1 MKSKSISRPLT
12 TWESWQ
18 QAARVYREPR
28 IAAMLFL
35 GFSAGLPFALV
46 AGTLAAWLTRSGVSM
61 AEVGMFA
68 WVGILYAFKFA
79 WAPLVDQ
86 VNLPFL
92 SSWLGRRRSWM
103 LLAQI
108 GVAAALLGMA
118 FTDPAVEL
126 VTLAWFALAA
136 AFFSATQDIAV
147 DAWRIEAVPTDQQA
161 AMAASYQLGYRV
173 ALLAATAG
181 ALFIGGSMNWPL
193 AYQVMAAFMLVGMVT
208 VLLIDEPET
217 LSQPMFETMV
227 LENITP
233 MSDPHRWLD
242 EAIVQPFADFFKR
255 NGKNALLILLF
266 IGIYRISDMVLGVM
280 ANPFYLE
287 TGFTE
292 LQIAGYAKTVGFAA
306 VLVGAAFGGVA
317 VARFGLGGPLV
328 FGAIIL
334 AVTNLAFAG
343 LALAGPDVS
352 MLVLTISADNLAQ
365 GFTGT
370 VFIAYLS
377 GLTNVSYTATQYALF
392 TSLMVLPGK
401 VLSGFSGIIVEQVGW
416 ISFFFYAAL
425 MGLPAIWLATMVNK
439 WFAAER
445 A

>member
-1 MKSKSISRPLT
+1 MNRTAPA
-12 TWESWQ
+12 WEAWLA
-18 QAARVYREPR
+18 AARVYREPR
-28 IAAMLFL
+28 VAAMLFL
-35 GFSAGLPFALV
+35 GFSSGLPFALV
-46 AGTLAAWLTRSGVSM
+46 AGTLAAWMTRSGVGM

-68 WVGILYAFKFA
+68 WVGILYAFKFV

-86 VNLPFL
+86 IGLPGL
-92 SSWLGRRRSWM
+92 TAWLGRRRSWM
-103 LLAQI
+103 LLAQV
-108 GVAAALLGMA
+108 GVAVALLGMA
-118 FTDPAVEL
+118 FTDP
-126 VTLAWFALAA
+126 VTQTMKLAWLALVA

-147 DAWRIEAVPTDQQA
+147 DAWRIEAAPADQQA
-161 AMAASYQLGYRV
+161 AMAAAYQLGYRV

-181 ALFIGGSMNWPL
+181 ALSIGGTLNWPL
-193 AYQVMAAFMLVGMVT
+193 AYQVMAALMGVGMIT
-208 VLLIDEPET
+208 VLIIAEPEP
-217 LSQPMFETMV
+217 LSQPMWEALP

-233 MSDPHRWLD
+233 MSDPQRWLD

-287 TGFTE
+287 IGFTE

-306 VLVGAAFGGVA
+306 VIGGAALGGLA

-328 FGAIIL
+328 FGAVVL

-343 LALAGPDVS
+343 LAVAGSNVS
-352 MLVLTISADNLAQ
+352 LLVLTITADNLAQ

-401 VLSGFSGIIVEQVGW
+401 VLSGFSGIVVEQVGW
-416 ISFFFYAAL
+416 ITFFVYAAL
-425 MGLPAIWLATMVNK
+425 MGVPAIWLATRVNH
-439 WFAAER
+439 WFATER

>member
-1 MKSKSISRPLT
+1 MK
-12 TWESWQ
+12 
-18 QAARVYREPR
+18 AARVYREPR
-28 IAAMLFL
+28 IAAMLLL

-46 AGTLAAWLTRSGVSM
+46 AGTLAAWMTRSGVSIS
-61 AEVGMFA
+61 EVGMFS
-68 WVGILYAFKFA
+68 WVGILYAFKFI

-86 VNLPFL
+86 IHLPL
-92 SSWLGRRRSWM
+92 LTRSLGRRRGWM
-103 LLAQI
+103 LFAQV
-108 GVAAALLGMA
+108 GVAAALVGMSL
-118 FTDPAVEL
+118 TDPAGQVF
-126 VTLAWFALAA
+126 TLAWLALAV

-147 DAWRIEAVPTDQQA
+147 DAWRIESAPTDQQA

-173 ALLAATAG
+173 ALLAASAG
-181 ALFIGGSMNWPL
+181 ALVIGGTAGWPL
-193 AYQVMAAFMLVGMVT
+193 AYQVMAALMLVGIVT
-208 VLLIDEPET
+208 VLLVAEPEP
-217 LSQPMFETMV
+217 LSQPMSETMV
-227 LENITP
+227 LKNMTP
-233 MSDPHRWLD
+233 MSHPSRWLD

-255 NGKNALLILLF
+255 NGSNALLVLLF

-280 ANPFYLE
+280 ANPFYLQ

-292 LQIAGYAKTVGFAA
+292 LQIAGYAKTVGFGA
-306 VLVGAAFGGVA
+306 VLAGAAFGGVA

-328 FGAIIL
+328 FGAVIL

-343 LALAGPDVS
+343 LAIAGPDVS
-352 MLVLTISADNLAQ
+352 LLVLTITADNLAQ

-401 VLSGFSGIIVEQVGW
+401 ILSGFSGSVVEQVGW
-416 ISFFFYAAL
+416 VTFFFYAAA
-425 MGLPAIWLATMVNK
+425 MGLPAIWLATRVNH
-439 WFAAER
+439 WFATER

>member
-1 MKSKSISRPLT
+1 MGLTPTPL
-12 TWESWQ
+12 Q
-18 QAARVYREPR
+18 QWLAAVEVYREPR
-28 IAAMLFL
+28 VAAMLFL

-46 AGTLAAWLTRSGVSM
+46 AGTLAAWMTRSGVSM

-86 VNLPFL
+86 LHLPVL
-92 SSWLGRRRSWM
+92 TAALGRRRSWM
-103 LLAQI
+103 LVAQL

-118 FTDPAVEL
+118 ATDPATETF
-126 VTLAWFALAA
+126 TLAWLALLV

-147 DAWRIEAVPTDQQA
+147 DAWRIEAVATDKQA
-161 AMAASYQLGYRV
+161 AMAAAYQLGYRV

-181 ALFIGGSMNWPL
+181 ALFIGGTASWPL
-193 AYQVMAAFMLVGMVT
+193 AYQVMAALMGVGVVT
-208 VLLIDEPET
+208 VLVINEP
-217 LSQPMFETMV
+217 QPLNARKDAPPSPLADTA
-227 LENITP
+227 
-233 MSDPHRWLD
+233 RWLD
-242 EAIVQPFADFFKR
+242 EAVVQPFADFFAR
-255 NGKNALLILLF
+255 NGRNALLILLF

-306 VLVGAAFGGVA
+306 VIAGAALGGVA

-328 FGAIIL
+328 FGAVIL

-343 LALAGPDVS
+343 LAFVGPEVW
-352 MLVLTISADNLAQ
+352 MLVLTITADNIAQ

-401 VLSGFSGIIVEQVGW
+401 VLSGFSGLVVEQVGW
-416 ISFFFYAAL
+416 VTFFVYAAL
-425 MGLPAIWLATMVNK
+425 MGVPAIWLATMVNK
-439 WFAAER
+439 WFAHER
-445 A
+445 R

>member
-1 MKSKSISRPLT
+1 MNTPASAMG
-12 TWESWQ
+12 TWLD
-18 QAARVYREPR
+18 AVRVYREPR

-46 AGTLAAWLTRSGVSM
+46 AGTLAAWMTRSGVSM
-61 AEVGMFA
+61 AQVGMFA

-86 VNLPFL
+86 LQLPL
-92 SSWLGRRRSWM
+92 LTKMLGRRRSWM

-118 FTDPAVEL
+118 VTDPAGQIMQMAGLAL
-126 VTLAWFALAA
+126 VV

-147 DAWRIEAVPTDQQA
+147 DAWRIEAAPTDQQA
-161 AMAASYQLGYRV
+161 AMAAAYQLGYRV

-181 ALFIGGSMNWPL
+181 ALFIGGSFNWPL
-193 AYQVMAAFMLVGMVT
+193 AYQFMAVLMLVGMVT
-208 VLLIDEPET
+208 VLIVDEPTSPNTSGREV
-217 LSQPMFETMV
+217 PHPFD
-227 LENITP
+227 
-233 MSDPHRWLD
+233 DPLRWL
-242 EAIVQPFADFFKR
+242 EESVVRPFADFFQR
-255 NGKNALLILLF
+255 NGRNALMILLF
-266 IGIYRISDMVLGVM
+266 ISIYRISDMVLGVM

-292 LQIAGYAKTVGFAA
+292 LQIAGYAKTVGFGA
-306 VLVGAAFGGVA
+306 VIAGAAAGGVA

-328 FGAIIL
+328 FGAVIL

-343 LALAGPDVS
+343 LAIAGANIS
-352 MLVLTISADNLAQ
+352 LLVLTICADNLAQ

-401 VLSGFSGIIVEQVGW
+401 ILSGFSGIVVEQVGW
-416 ISFFFYAAL
+416 VSFFFYAAL
-425 MGLPAIWLATMVNK
+425 MGVPAIWLATMVNK
-439 WFAAER
+439 WIAGESTGASDGI

>member
-1 MKSKSISRPLT
+1 MNLPASAMTAWL
-12 TWESWQ
+12 E
-18 QAARVYREPR
+18 AVRVYREPR
-28 IAAMLFL
+28 VAAMLFL

-46 AGTLAAWLTRSGVSM
+46 AGTLAAWMTRSGVSM
-61 AEVGMFA
+61 AQVGMFA
-68 WVGILYAFKFA
+68 WVGILYAFKFV

-86 VNLPFL
+86 LRLPGL
-92 SSWLGRRRSWM
+92 TDMLGRRRSWM
-103 LLAQI
+103 LFAQV

-118 FTDPAVEL
+118 ATDPAGQIMQ
-126 VTLAWFALAA
+126 LAWLALAV

-147 DAWRIEAVPTDQQA
+147 DAWRIEAAPTDQQA
-161 AMAASYQLGYRV
+161 AMAAAYQLGYRV

-181 ALFIGGSMNWPL
+181 ALFIGGSINWPL
-193 AYQVMAAFMLVGMVT
+193 AYQCMAALMLVGIVT
-208 VLLIDEPET
+208 VFIVDEPT
-217 LSQPMFETMV
+217 PINQPVREALNPFD
-227 LENITP
+227 
-233 MSDPHRWLD
+233 DPSKWLD
-242 EAIVQPFADFFKR
+242 EAIVQPFADFFQR
-255 NGKNALLILLF
+255 NGGNALMILLF

-306 VLVGAAFGGVA
+306 VIAGAAFGGVA

-328 FGAIIL
+328 FGAVIL
-334 AVTNLAFAG
+334 ALTNLAFAG
-343 LALAGPDVS
+343 LAIVGPDVS
-352 MLVLTISADNLAQ
+352 YLVLTISADNLAQ

-401 VLSGFSGIIVEQVGW
+401 VLSGFSGIVVEQVGW
-416 ISFFFYAAL
+416 VSFFFYAAL
-425 MGLPAIWLATMVNK
+425 MGLPAIWLATKVNK
-439 WFAAER
+439 WIAGESSGV
-445 A
+445 

>member
-1 MKSKSISRPLT
+1 MNTPASAMG
-12 TWESWQ
+12 TWLD
-18 QAARVYREPR
+18 AVRVYREPR

-46 AGTLAAWLTRSGVSM
+46 AGTLAAWMTRSGVSM
-61 AEVGMFA
+61 AQVGMFA

-86 VNLPFL
+86 LQLPL
-92 SSWLGRRRSWM
+92 LTKMLGRRRSWM

-118 FTDPAVEL
+118 VTDPAGQIMQMAGL
-126 VTLAWFALAA
+126 ALAV

-147 DAWRIEAVPTDQQA
+147 DAWRIEAAPIDQQA
-161 AMAASYQLGYRV
+161 AMAAAYQLGYRV

-181 ALFIGGSMNWPL
+181 ALFIGGSFNWPL
-193 AYQVMAAFMLVGMVT
+193 AYQFMAVLMLVGMVT
-208 VLLIDEPET
+208 VLIVDEPTSLNTSGREVPHPFDDP
-217 LSQPMFETMV
+217 LQW
-227 LENITP
+227 LEE
-233 MSDPHRWLD
+233 SVVR
-242 EAIVQPFADFFKR
+242 PFADFFQR
-255 NGKNALLILLF
+255 NGRNALMILLF
-266 IGIYRISDMVLGVM
+266 ISIYRISDMVLGVM

-292 LQIAGYAKTVGFAA
+292 LQIAGYAKTVGFGA
-306 VLVGAAFGGVA
+306 VIAGAAAGGVA

-328 FGAIIL
+328 FGAVIL

-343 LALAGPDVS
+343 LAIAGANIS
-352 MLVLTISADNLAQ
+352 LLVLTICADNLAQ

-401 VLSGFSGIIVEQVGW
+401 ILSGFSGIVVEQVGW
-416 ISFFFYAAL
+416 VSFFFYAAL
-425 MGLPAIWLATMVNK
+425 MGVPAIWLATMVNK
-439 WFAAER
+439 WIAGESTGASDDI

>member
-1 MKSKSISRPLT
+1 MNRAAAVLE
-12 TWESWQ
+12 TWLR
-18 QAARVYREPR
+18 AARIYRDPR
-28 IAAMLFL
+28 VAAMLLL

-46 AGTLAAWLTRSGVSM
+46 AGTLAAWMTRSGVSM

-68 WVGILYAFKFA
+68 WVGILYAFKFV

-86 VNLPFL
+86 LTLPGL
-92 SSWLGRRRSWM
+92 TAWLGRRRSWM
-103 LLAQI
+103 LLAQV

-118 FTDPAVEL
+118 FTDPATE
-126 VTLAWFALAA
+126 TMKLAWLALAA

-147 DAWRIEAVPTDQQA
+147 DAWRIEIAPTDQQA
-161 AMAASYQLGYRV
+161 ALAASYQLGYRV

-193 AYQVMAAFMLVGMVT
+193 AYQLMAALMGVGMIT
-208 VLLIDEPET
+208 VLVVAEPEP
-217 LSQPMFETMV
+217 LSTPMSETMV
-227 LENITP
+227 LQNITP
-233 MSDPHRWLD
+233 ISNPQRWLD
-242 EAIVQPFADFFKR
+242 EAIVQPFADFFQR
-255 NGKNALLILLF
+255 NGSNALLILLF

-280 ANPFYLE
+280 ANPFYLA
-287 TGFTE
+287 TGFSE

-306 VLVGAAFGGVA
+306 VIGGAALGGIA

-328 FGAIIL
+328 FGAVVL

-343 LALAGPDVS
+343 LAVAGPDVS
-352 MLVLTISADNLAQ
+352 MLVLTITADNLAQ

-401 VLSGFSGIIVEQVGW
+401 VLSGFSGIVVEQVGW
-416 ISFFFYAAL
+416 ITFFVYAAL
-425 MGLPAIWLATMVNK
+425 MGLPAIWLATRVNH
-439 WFAAER
+439 WFATER

>member
-1 MKSKSISRPLT
+1 MK
-12 TWESWQ
+12 
-18 QAARVYREPR
+18 AARVYREPR
-28 IAAMLFL
+28 IAAMLLL

-46 AGTLAAWLTRSGVSM
+46 AGTLAAWMTRSGVSIR
-61 AEVGMFA
+61 EVGMFS
-68 WVGILYAFKFA
+68 WVGILYAFKFI

-86 VNLPFL
+86 IHLPL
-92 SSWLGRRRSWM
+92 LTRKLGRRRGWM
-103 LLAQI
+103 LFAQA
-108 GVAAALLGMA
+108 GVAAALVGMSL
-118 FTDPAVEL
+118 TDPAGQVI
-126 VTLAWFALAA
+126 TLAWLALAV

-147 DAWRIEAVPTDQQA
+147 DAWRIESAPTDQQA

-173 ALLAATAG
+173 ALLAASAG
-181 ALFIGGSMNWPL
+181 ALVIGGTTGWPL
-193 AYQVMAAFMLVGMVT
+193 AYQVMAALMLVGIVT
-208 VLLIDEPET
+208 VLLVAEPEP
-217 LSQPMFETMV
+217 LSQPMSETMV
-227 LENITP
+227 LKNMTP
-233 MSDPHRWLD
+233 MSHPSRWLD

-255 NGKNALLILLF
+255 NGSNALLVLLF

-280 ANPFYLE
+280 ANPFYLQ

-292 LQIAGYAKTVGFAA
+292 LQIAGYAKTVGFGA
-306 VLVGAAFGGVA
+306 VLAGAAFGGVA

-328 FGAIIL
+328 FGAVIL

-343 LALAGPDVS
+343 LAIAGPDVS
-352 MLVLTISADNLAQ
+352 LLVLTITADNLAQ

-401 VLSGFSGIIVEQVGW
+401 ILSGFSGSVVEQVGW
-416 ISFFFYAAL
+416 VTFFFYAAA
-425 MGLPAIWLATMVNK
+425 MGLPAIWLATRVNH
-439 WFAAER
+439 WFATER